1 MSIRKPNYATIA
13 TGYSP
18 SVDWRTNADYAVAW
32 NDNNVPSMQQ
42 ATPIEVPDWVDK
54 DENMTIEA
62 FDLGGFYSG
71 IVVVVYRPKHT
82 LGVGYAK
89 AYLTDAKTKKMF
101 PQMKGI
107 WKETS
112 QRMEAQKL
120 DAMYR
125 PALGDQCKIGKDG
138 KITSAFGI
146 PSLVSL
152 TSIVQEMIPIWNE
165 WERFPKVKKW
175 ETICELRD
183 AIDDVR
189 RMRDE
194 TRHKRIESEIEEMR
208 AKIKDIQERI
218 SHAEKSLNTIYE
230 KAADGMNLLEKH
242 GVKVNLENDNDDI
255 LDSDYDPRYNDMI
268 RGINAWRDIAS
279 CVKWTND
286 DYAFL
291 KDPYN
296 DISLDHDSSGITID
310 KSDISAIA
318 RTYSDDNYDVS
329 GTWAMNPND

>member
-1 MSIRKPNYATIA
+1 MSIRKPNVTTIS

-18 SVDWRTNADYAVAW
+18 SADWRTNADYAIAW
-32 NDNNVPSMQQ
+32 NDDNVPSMQQ
-42 ATPIEVPDWVDK
+42 ATPIEVPDWADK

-71 IVVVVYRPKHT
+71 VVVVVYRPKHT

-89 AYLTDAKTKKMF
+89 AYMTDAKTKKMF

-112 QRMEAQKL
+112 KRMEMQKL

-125 PALGDQCKIGKDG
+125 AVLGDQCKIDKDG

-194 TRHKRIESEIEEMR
+194 TRGKHIESEIEEMR
-208 AKIKDIQERI
+208 AKIKDIQEEI

-242 GVKVNLENDNDDI
+242 GVKVNLEDDNDDI
-255 LDSDYDPRYNDMI
+255 LDDIDPRYKDMI

-286 DYAFL
+286 DYTLL

-296 DISLDHDSSGITID
+296 ISLDHDSSGITIG
-310 KSDISAIA
+310 KSDVSAIA
-318 RTYSDDNYDVS
+318 SKYSDDDCNLS